1 VFLSHIDRVNKQFV
15 WRVYQQRVLIP
26 ECNKVN
32 VIKKLL
38 NVKYN
43 FATVS
48 LLDLADIVFS
58 IESF

>member
-1 VFLSHIDRVNKQFV
+1 VLLSHIDRVNKQFV
-15 WRVYQQRVLIP
+15 WRVYQQRVLIH
-26 ECNKVN
+26 ECNKVH

>member
-1 VFLSHIDRVNKQFV
+1 MFLSHIDRVNKQFV